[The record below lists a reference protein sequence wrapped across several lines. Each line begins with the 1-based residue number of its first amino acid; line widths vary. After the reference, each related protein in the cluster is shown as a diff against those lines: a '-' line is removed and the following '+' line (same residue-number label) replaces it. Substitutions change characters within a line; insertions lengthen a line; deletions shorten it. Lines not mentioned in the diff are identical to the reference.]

1 MLYFEAYIVIEV
13 VLGLFLK
20 NEKEKILFTQRYV
33 PRALNGLISYNQWF
47 FVLTNVFKKLLFS
60 GSYFAHGRSA
70 TLVYTISYVDYV
82 MYRLACMLINF
93 VIVKPFFIPMK
104 KIINYNQPSFHSSNI
119 HNLFDLGYRQNILR
133 NVIVFRD
140 LKG

>member
-1 MLYFEAYIVIEV
+1 MLYFEAFIVIEV
-13 VLGLFLK
+13 VLSLFLK
-20 NEKEKILFTQRYV
+20 NKKDKILFTERYV

-47 FVLTNVFKKLLFS
+47 FVLTNVFKKVVVF
-60 GSYFAHGRSA
+60 GRSA

-82 MYRLACMLINF
+82 MYRLACMLTNF

-119 HNLFDLGYRQNILR
+119 HNLFDLGYRENILR